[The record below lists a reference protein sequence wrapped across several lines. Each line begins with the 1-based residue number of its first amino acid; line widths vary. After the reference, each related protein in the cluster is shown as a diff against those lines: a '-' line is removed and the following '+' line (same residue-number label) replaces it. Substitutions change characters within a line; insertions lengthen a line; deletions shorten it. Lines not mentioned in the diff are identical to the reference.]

1 MKAIQLKRNIIDI
14 PFQDDE
20 GKTVLTL
27 QFDRSDEHVKE
38 FHELFSDLEGRV
50 SKLEKNGNDWDES
63 EKVIK
68 EIADAMLGEGSYE
81 KMYKLN
87 PSVVI
92 ITQYLYM
99 IALAIKEEL
108 ESEDLKAVESK
119 YLK

>member
-1 MKAIQLKRNIIDI
+1 
-14 PFQDDE
+14 
-20 GKTVLTL
+20 
-27 QFDRSDEHVKE
+27 
-38 FHELFSDLEGRV
+38 
-50 SKLEKNGNDWDES
+50 
-63 EKVIK
+63 
-68 EIADAMLGEGSYE
+68 MLGEGSYE

-99 IALAIKEEL
+99 IALGIKEEL